1 MQYIYTVNTEKLK
14 MKFTISIPIFNRVHY
29 IPETLESVIKQT
41 YTDLEIIC
49 VDDCSRD
56 GSAALL
62 RDYAQKDSRIKI
74 LTHEENKGLYLARKT
89 GVLNAS
95 GDYMLFLDCDDV
107 LTPHAVE
114 AIYNTLCENSVEI
127 LEYGYHSVH
136 ANEDTVPDSAVMAEK
151 LFSSLVYDRQPRA
164 GTIWNKA
171 YKTELLKNAF
181 SKMSDFYA
189 VMGEDFYESVII
201 AYYAKSYSLIDD
213 VLVLYNDESGISNT
227 RKNLANIQKD
237 LNSFAAIFNGFRV
250 FFESYAAEHKEA
262 ILNIESYY
270 IRYVYYN
277 LILLKTNK
285 TDRKMAVD
293 LLKDYFSAEAAAP
306 YFNKTKPAVTRDA
319 VMYKIRAVIKRCI
332 SKKLREMIKKII
344 RRYDKKPQQK

>member
-14 MKFTISIPIFNRVHY
+14 MKFTISIPIFNRAQY

-49 VDDCSRD
+49 VDDCSTD
-56 GSAALL
+56 NSAALL

-74 LTHEENKGLYLARKT
+74 LTHKENKGPHVARKT

-95 GDYMLFLDCDDV
+95 GDYILFLDCDDV

-114 AIYNTLCENSVEI
+114 VIYNTLCKNSIDI
-127 LEYGYHSVH
+127 LEYAYHSVH
-136 ANEDTVPDSAVMAEK
+136 ANEDTVSNSAVTVDK
-151 LFSSLVYDRQPRA
+151 LFSLLVYDRRPRA
-164 GTIWNKA
+164 GTVWNKA

-201 AYYAKSYSLIDD
+201 AYYAKSYSSIDD

-227 RKNLANIQKD
+227 RKTLANVQKD
-237 LNSFAAIFNGFRV
+237 LDSFAAILSGFKI
-250 FFESYAAEHKEA
+250 FFESYASEHKVA
-262 ILNIESYY
+262 LVNIERYY
-270 IRYVYYN
+270 LHYLYYD
-277 LILLKTNK
+277 LILLRTN
-285 TDRKMAVD
+285 REEMLSAVN
-293 LLKDYFSAEAAAP
+293 LLKSYFSAEAAAP
-306 YFNKTKPAVTRDA
+306 YLNKTELSVLFDS
-319 VMYKIRAVIKRCI
+319 VLYKIRAVIKKFI
-332 SKKLREMIKKII
+332 PKVLRERIKKIVC
-344 RRYDKKPQQK
+344 

>member
-1 MQYIYTVNTEKLK
+1 
-14 MKFTISIPIFNRVHY
+14 MKFTIVIPIFNRVQY
-29 IPETLESVIKQT
+29 IPETLDSVIRQT

-49 VDDCSRD
+49 VDDCSSDR
-56 GSAALL
+56 SPVLL
-62 RDYAQKDSRIKI
+62 QDYAKTDLRIKV
-74 LTHEENKGLYLARKT
+74 LTHAKNKGLYLARKT

-95 GDYMLFLDCDDV
+95 GDYILFLDCDDV
-107 LTPHAVE
+107 LALHAVE
-114 AIYNTLCENSVEI
+114 VIYNALCKNSVEV
-127 LEYGYHSVH
+127 LEYGYHSIH
-136 ANEDTVPDSAVMAEK
+136 ANENTVPDSAITVDK
-151 LFSSLVYDRQPRA
+151 LFSSLVYDRYPRA
-164 GTIWNKA
+164 GTVWNKA

-181 SKMSDFYA
+181 SKMSDFHA

-201 AYYAKSYSLIDD
+201 AYYAKSYSSIDD
-213 VLVLYNDESGISNT
+213 VLVIYNDESGISNT
-227 RKNLANIQKD
+227 RKNLASIQKD
-237 LNSFAAIFNGFRV
+237 LDSVVAILNGFRV

-306 YFNKTKPAVTRDA
+306 YLNKTKP
-319 VMYKIRAVIKRCI
+319 VMYKIRAVIKRYI

>member
-1 MQYIYTVNTEKLK
+1 MRFTV
-14 MKFTISIPIFNRVHY
+14 IVPIFNRIQY

-41 YTDLEIIC
+41 YKDIEILCI
-49 VDDCSRD
+49 DDCSTD
-56 GSAALL
+56 GSAVLL
-62 RDYAQKDSRIKI
+62 REYSQKDSRIKI
-74 LTHEENKGLYLARKT
+74 LTHKENKGPHVARKT

-107 LTPHAVE
+107 LDPCAVE
-114 AIYNTLCENSVEI
+114 VIYNALCKNSVEV
-127 LEYGYHSVH
+127 LEYGYHSIH
-136 ANEDTVPDSAVMAEK
+136 ANENTVPDSAITADK
-151 LFSSLVYDRQPRA
+151 LFSSLVYDRYPRA
-164 GTIWNKA
+164 GTVWNKA

-181 SKMSDFYA
+181 SKMSDFHA

-201 AYYAKSYSLIDD
+201 AYYAKSYSSIDD
-213 VLVLYNDESGISNT
+213 VLVIYNDESGISNT
-227 RKNLANIQKD
+227 RKNLASIQKD
-237 LNSFAAIFNGFRV
+237 LDSVVAILNGFRF
-250 FFESYAAEHKEA
+250 FFESYASEHKEA
-262 ILNIESYY
+262 VLNIESYY

-293 LLKDYFSAEAAAP
+293 LLKDYFSAESAAS
-306 YFNKTKPAVTRDA
+306 YFNKTKPAVTLDA

>member
-1 MQYIYTVNTEKLK
+1 
-14 MKFTISIPIFNRVHY
+14 MKFTIVIPIFNRVQY
-29 IPETLESVIKQT
+29 IPETLDSVIRQT

-49 VDDCSRD
+49 VDDCSSDR
-56 GSAALL
+56 SPVLL
-62 RDYAQKDSRIKI
+62 QDYAKTDLRIKV
-74 LTHEENKGLYLARKT
+74 LTHAKNKGLYLARKT

-95 GDYMLFLDCDDV
+95 GDYILFLDCDDV
-107 LTPHAVE
+107 LALHAVE
-114 AIYNTLCENSVEI
+114 VIYNALCKNSVEV
-127 LEYGYHSVH
+127 LEYGYHSIH
-136 ANEDTVPDSAVMAEK
+136 ANENTVPDSAITVDK
-151 LFSSLVYDRQPRA
+151 LFSSLVYDRHPRA

-201 AYYAKSYSLIDD
+201 AYYAKSYSSIDD
-213 VLVLYNDESGISNT
+213 VLVIYNDESGISNT
-227 RKNLANIQKD
+227 RKNLASIQKD

-270 IRYVYYN
+270 MHYIYYN

-344 RRYDKKPQQK
+344 RRYDKKSQQK

>member
-1 MQYIYTVNTEKLK
+1 
-14 MKFTISIPIFNRVHY
+14 MKFTIVIPIFNRVQY
-29 IPETLESVIKQT
+29 IPETLDSVIRQT

-49 VDDCSRD
+49 VDDCSSDR
-56 GSAALL
+56 SPVLL
-62 RDYAQKDSRIKI
+62 QDYAKTDLRIKV
-74 LTHEENKGLYLARKT
+74 LTHAKNKGLYLARKT

-95 GDYMLFLDCDDV
+95 GDYILFLDCDDV
-107 LTPHAVE
+107 LAPCAVE
-114 AIYNTLCENSVEI
+114 VIYNELCKNSVEV
-127 LEYGYHSVH
+127 LEYGYHSIH
-136 ANEDTVPDSAVMAEK
+136 ANENTVPDSAITADK
-151 LFSSLVYDRQPRA
+151 LFSSLVYDRHPRA
-164 GTIWNKA
+164 GTVWNKA
-171 YKTELLKNAF
+171 YKMELLKNAF
-181 SKMSDFYA
+181 GKMTDFYA
-189 VMGEDFYESVII
+189 VMGEDFYESVVI
-201 AYYAKSYSLIDD
+201 AYYTKSYASIHDI
-213 VLVLYNDESGISNT
+213 LVYYNDESGISNIG
-227 RKNLANIQKD
+227 KNLASIQKD
-237 LNSFAAIFNGFRV
+237 LNSFAAIFSGFRV